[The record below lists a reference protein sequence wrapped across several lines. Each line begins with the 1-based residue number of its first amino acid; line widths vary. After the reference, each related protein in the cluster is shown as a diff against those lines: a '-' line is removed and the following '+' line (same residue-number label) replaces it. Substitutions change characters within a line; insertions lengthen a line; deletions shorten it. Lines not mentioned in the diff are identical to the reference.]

1 MLTVAFIGFGNSVI
15 RYHLPYI
22 RHRSHIKIKSVYRRK
37 EDRDSEFERQREK
50 IYPEIHFTD
59 DLNEL
64 LLDKEIDCIVINTPD
79 ATHVHYAKTVLNA
92 GKHVLVEKPFAPTE
106 KEAKEVFDLAKE
118 KGLICYVNH
127 NRRYDADFLTLK
139 KVLDSG
145 KLGNIIEIESHYDY
159 FKPYDS
165 TRNGPREKGWFIY
178 SLGVH
183 NFDQI
188 ISHFGVPQRV
198 HYDVRSFNDDGA
210 EDYFDLQ
217 FCYGNMKVSIA
228 SSLYVM
234 VDYPRF
240 LVHGTKGSFTKQSQ
254 GHLSSVKSSEP
265 IHASFRVEDESK
277 WGTLSYINEHGVHI
291 TEKVPSEVTD
301 YGRLYDDLHEI
312 ILHGQP
318 KIVKDEQVLAVLSIL
333 EATKENLG

>member
-127 NRRYDADFLTLK
+127 NRRYDADFLTL
-139 KVLDSG
+139 
-145 KLGNIIEIESHYDY
+145 
-159 FKPYDS
+159 
-165 TRNGPREKGWFIY
+165 EK
-178 SLGVH
+178 SLG
-183 NFDQI
+183 
-188 ISHFGVPQRV
+188 
-198 HYDVRSFNDDGA
+198 
-210 EDYFDLQ
+210 
-217 FCYGNMKVSIA
+217 
-228 SSLYVM
+228 
-234 VDYPRF
+234 
-240 LVHGTKGSFTKQSQ
+240 
-254 GHLSSVKSSEP
+254 
-265 IHASFRVEDESK
+265 
-277 WGTLSYINEHGVHI
+277 
-291 TEKVPSEVTD
+291 
-301 YGRLYDDLHEI
+301 
-312 ILHGQP
+312 
-318 KIVKDEQVLAVLSIL
+318 
-333 EATKENLG
+333 